1 MSQGK
6 QMRCQRT
13 GGTKTQYKPNEKK
26 KSLEKQTKK
35 RQGFLKRVS
44 LNLLFAPGPG
54 PGPGP
59 LRTLWQVLCARIKI
73 ARSRSRSPS
82 YRVPGTMCSYSD
94 YQVPVPAPVPVPVP
108 FVPCARYYL
117 LVLRLPGPLRT
128 VYQVVCARIQI
139 TRSWSRSRPPS
150 YRVAGT
156 MCSYSDYQVP
166 VPVPVPAPFVP
177 CTRYYA
183 LVLRLPG
190 PGPGPLCTAYQVLR
204 YNMKW
209 EILLLSSDI
218 GTLYPLYCPRHHLK
232 PFGSVLCRNIHFTL
246 IPSDFTQKTGLR
258 S

>member
-1 MSQGK
+1 MLVF
-6 QMRCQRT
+6 R
-13 GGTKTQYKPNEKK
+13 
-26 KSLEKQTKK
+26 L
-35 RQGFLKRVS
+35 
-44 LNLLFAPGPG
+44 PGPG

-59 LRTLWQVLCARIKI
+59 LRTVCQVLFARIKI
-73 ARSRSRSPS
+73 TRSPS
-82 YRVPGTMCSYSD
+82 YGVPGSMCSYSD
-94 YQVPVPAPVPVPVP
+94 YQV
-108 FVPCARYYL
+108 L
-117 LVLRLPGPLRT
+117 
-128 VYQVVCARIQI
+128 
-139 TRSWSRSRPPS
+139 
-150 YRVAGT
+150 
-156 MCSYSDYQVP
+156 
-166 VPVPVPAPFVP
+166 VPVPAPFVP